1 MIEHNV
7 EETQNNYK
15 INKSISDVPSKM
27 INQYECLRCKY
38 ITHKLQN
45 IKYHLNKKNKCEKI
59 NTESIPYTDEEIY
72 ELSTIRLNKRN
83 DVKCEFC
90 NKPYSDKKS
99 LYNHQKNYC
108 KEKTNQDIT
117 NNINIDNINITNNI
131 TNIIN
136 INLPVSFDNEWNLEH
151 FDNYL
156 KIQSIICKNKFTGFL
171 NSILKNKINLNVV
184 LDKNM
189 KEARIF
195 NGDKYEN
202 IAIKELSEK
211 SMEKIYNQL
220 TKLKEELKYED
231 GLEISFDEDI
241 RMIEKKYQEYKKSSE
256 IKKKVEEHIASI
268 YDTKKIEA
276 YEIYEDF
283 NNHNKIENSYT
294 DY

>member
-1 MIEHNV
+1 M
-7 EETQNNYK
+7 
-15 INKSISDVPSKM
+15 S
-27 INQYECLRCKY
+27 NQYECLRCKY
-38 ITHKLQN
+38 NTDKLKN
-45 IKYHLNKKNKCEKI
+45 MKYHLNKRTKCEKI

-83 DVKCEFC
+83 YVKCEFC
-90 NKPYSDKKS
+90 HKTYCDKKS
-99 LYNHQKNYC
+99 LHNHQKNYC
-108 KEKTNQDIT
+108 KEKNNQDIT
-117 NNINIDNINITNNI
+117 NNINIDNVNITNI

-136 INLPVSFDNEWNLEH
+136 INLPVSFDKEWNLEH

-171 NSILKNKINLNVV
+171 NNILKNKINLNVV

-202 IAIKELSEK
+202 IDIKELSEK

-220 TKLKEELKYED
+220 TKLKEDLKYED

-276 YEIYEDF
+276 YEMYDEF
-283 NNHNKIENSYT
+283 NNNKIQNSYT